1 MSVVS
6 SVTLHEYYTSLH
18 GYAKIIRFMQVM
30 ANCRYPTDFFLWMAL
45 YCSPEGK
52 IMPSLSI
59 KRYVVSLLPIH

>member
-1 MSVVS
+1 MGVMSAMA
-6 SVTLHEYYTSLH
+6 LHGHYTALH

-45 YCSPEGK
+45 YCPPEGK